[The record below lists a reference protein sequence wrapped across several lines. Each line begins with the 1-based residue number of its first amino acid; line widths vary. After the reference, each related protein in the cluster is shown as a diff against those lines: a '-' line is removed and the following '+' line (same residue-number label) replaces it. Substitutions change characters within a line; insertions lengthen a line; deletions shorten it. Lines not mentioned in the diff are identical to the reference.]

1 MGDGHFQES
10 FDWHAYSLGCANG
23 SMESIMSMA
32 SHWNSKHVSSPQI
45 IPWVLS
51 PGLTASSKMDGVDID
66 VIIPGELCSAP
77 QEDLDPE
84 HGSNDD
90 EDAKHEK

>member
-1 MGDGHFQES
+1 
-10 FDWHAYSLGCANG
+10 
-23 SMESIMSMA
+23 MA
-32 SHWNSKHVSSPQI
+32 SHSNNSHAASPQI

-90 EDAKHEK
+90 EDANHEK